1 MQLDLKLVL
10 RAGFVWGIIGVLL
23 VLGAAFLGSYL
34 PASINLDP
42 IALGTY
48 AALFAGVHFA
58 YRSADSGIVV
68 AIVGGAVSG
77 VIVALLMIAVG
88 LVVPEVGFSPSD
100 TGALIGALV
109 AGLFGAVGFQIARA
123 L

>member
-10 RAGFVWGIIGVLL
+10 RAGIVWGIIGVLL
-23 VLGAAFLGSYL
+23 VLGAAFLGDFL
-34 PASINLDP
+34 PFAVDP

-58 YRSADSGIVV
+58 QRSTESNIIVH
-68 AIVGGAVSG
+68 IVGGAVSG
-77 VIVALLMIAVG
+77 VIVALLLFAVG
-88 LVVPEVGFSPSD
+88 YFVDAVGFDISN
-100 TGALIGALV
+100 TGTLIGALV
-109 AGLFGAVGFQIARA
+109 AGLFGAVGYQITTR

>member
-34 PASINLDP
+34 PFSVDP

-58 YRSADSGIVV
+58 YRSADSGIIV
-68 AIVGGAVSG
+68 ALVGGAVSG

-88 LVVPEVGFSPSD
+88 LVVPQVGFSASN

-109 AGLFGAVGFQIARA
+109 AGLFGALGFQIARS